1 MKYTKKQI
9 SLLLHNKPNISA
21 TSGELVQFFNSNYY
35 NPEEEDEG
43 NVIESFIEF
52 REDLDMSLEE
62 ARQYYEA
69 SMKLLS
75 KQLTPS
81 KPLPKKVI
89 KALEEQQKELDKLF
103 KEEL

>member
-1 MKYTKKQI
+1 MKYTKKYI
-9 SLLLHNKPNISA
+9 AILLHNQANVSA
-21 TSGELVQFFNSNYY
+21 TSGELVQFFNSKYY
-35 NPEEEDEG
+35 NTEEEDEG
-43 NVIESFIEF
+43 NIIESFIEF
-52 REDLDMSLEE
+52 RGDLDMSLEE
-62 ARQYYEA
+62 ARQYYEN

-89 KALEEQQKELDKLF
+89 KALEEQQKELDKLL

>member
-1 MKYTKKQI
+1 MEKKQI
-9 SLLLHNKPNISA
+9 AKLLHSQSNISA
-21 TSGELVQFFNSNYY
+21 TSGELVQFFRSDFY
-35 NPEEEDEG
+35 NGEEDDEG
-43 NVIESFIEF
+43 NIIEDFLEWRGDNIQTI
-52 REDLDMSLEE
+52 EE
-62 ARQYYEA
+62 ARQYYEN

>member
-1 MKYTKKQI
+1 MKYTKKYI
-9 SLLLHNKPNISA
+9 AVLLHNQSNVNA
-21 TSGELVQFFNSNYY
+21 TSGELVQFFHSHYY

-43 NVIESFIEF
+43 SIIESFIEF
-52 REDLDMSLEE
+52 RGDLDMSLEE
-62 ARQYYEA
+62 ARQYYEN

-89 KALEEQQKELDKLF
+89 KMLEEQQKELDKLL